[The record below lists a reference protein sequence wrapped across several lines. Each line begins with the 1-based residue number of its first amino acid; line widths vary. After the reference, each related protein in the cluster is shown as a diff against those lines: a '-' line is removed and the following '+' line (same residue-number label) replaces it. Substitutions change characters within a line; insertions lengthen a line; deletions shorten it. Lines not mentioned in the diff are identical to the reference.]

1 MPLGKLVGKVG
12 AGKEGGGRAIGQGKG
27 NGGGG
32 PVGPSGVVAGAEL
45 GPEGGKRGEDDEDIA
60 LEPLNGD

>member
-1 MPLGKLVGKVG
+1 MG

-32 PVGPSGVVAGAEL
+32 PTPPPAGGPSGVAGAEL
-45 GPEGGKRGEDDEDIA
+45 GPVAREG
-60 LEPLNGD
+60 

>member
-1 MPLGKLVGKVG
+1 MG

-45 GPEGGKRGEDDEDIA
+45 GPVARGVRMMKTSR